1 MTLLDAPPAPHA
13 PDTAPLPPEVARAL
27 AILRAHGLAEMPG
40 AEADNAPD
48 DAPNYP
54 ADEETGAQEDPAEH
68 DGQEQPEPDDD
79 NEEAE
84 PEDEDEDTGPA
95 PDPQPTPALPP
106 APASTAPASPAAPAV
121 QGSSAPTGQAGAP
134 GRSRPG
140 ELQDKVA
147 HFLADE
153 EGTEFTV
160 TEVANRLG
168 HSGGAVGNAL
178 ETLAADRKITKT
190 NGSPRT
196 YKARHPTPYRP
207 APTAPRPAAPP
218 RPPRAPAPP
227 APAPANTSP
236 VNPAPATPA
245 APARTEKQDTAI
257 RRRNGQLYYPRKLGE
272 DLTDVQAL
280 HKLRDAGIPVLLEGP
295 PGTGKTSLV
304 EAAFPDLILV
314 AGDGDTQ
321 VADLVGSYTMRADGG
336 YEFVY
341 GPLITAMT
349 EGRPLFL
356 DDATLISPKVL
367 AAMYPAMD
375 GRREIVVKEHR
386 GETVTADE
394 GFYVI
399 AGHNPGVHGAILT
412 EALASRFATRIQVGT
427 DWELAVSLGV
437 DGRAVQ
443 IARNLATRQAAGD
456 LAWSPQL
463 RELLAFK
470 AIHEVLGE
478 DAAFGNLVALAP
490 AEDRDEVATVVR
502 TILGKAASPL
512 ALGKQAKN

>member
-1 MTLLDAPPAPHA
+1 MTLLDDAPPTLPT
-13 PDTAPLPPEVARAL
+13 PDTAAPLPPEVEEAL
-27 AILRAHGLAEMPG
+27 AILRAHALTELPG
-40 AEADNAPD
+40 DPD
-48 DAPNYP
+48 DAEHEPD
-54 ADEETGAQEDPAEH
+54 ATAEDPDSDEDP
-68 DGQEQPEPDDD
+68 DGQDEDAEEPEPDDA
-79 NEEAE
+79 AE
-84 PEDEDEDTGPA
+84 QDRDPA
-95 PDPQPTPALPP
+95 PNPPPPTPAP
-106 APASTAPASPAAPAV
+106 ATGTAPITPPITPTAAPAV
-121 QGSSAPTGQAGAP
+121 QGGSAPTGQAGSP
-134 GRSRPG
+134 GRARSG

-178 ETLAADRKITKT
+178 ETLAADGKIDKT
-190 NGSPRT
+190 NASPRT
-196 YKARHPTPYRP
+196 YKARHPSPYRP
-207 APTAPRPAAPP
+207 APGAPRPTPPP
-218 RPPRAPAPP
+218 RPPRTPAPDP
-227 APAPANTSP
+227 APASAT
-236 VNPAPATPA
+236 PATPA
-245 APARTEKQDTAI
+245 APTPPAAPARAEHPGAAI
-257 RRRNGQLYYPRKLGE
+257 RRRNGQLYYPRKLGRN
-272 DLTDVQAL
+272 LTDIQAL
-280 HKLRDAGIPVLLEGP
+280 HKLREAGIPVLLEGP

-386 GETVTADE
+386 GETVTAKD

-437 DGRAVQ
+437 DERAVQ
-443 IARNLATRQAAGD
+443 VARNLATRQAAGD

-490 AEDRDEVATVVR
+490 AEDREEVATVVR

-512 ALGKQAKN
+512 ALGKQAKK

>member
-1 MTLLDAPPAPHA
+1 MTILDDAPPAQLDPE
-13 PDTAPLPPEVARAL
+13 PTAPRPPEVEEAL
-27 AILRAHGLAEMPG
+27 AILRAHALAEMPG
-40 AEADNAPD
+40 EPD
-48 DAPNYP
+48 DEPNATD
-54 ADEETGAQEDPAEH
+54 ADHEPDEEDPAEP
-68 DGQEQPEPDDD
+68 DEDDVPPEPE
-79 NEEAE
+79 N
-84 PEDEDEDTGPA
+84 EDEEDHDPSPDPTPPPSPA
-95 PDPQPTPALPP
+95 PGAAPSTPPIPP
-106 APASTAPASPAAPAV
+106 PAAPAV
-121 QGSSAPTGQAGAP
+121 QGTSAPASQAGVP
-134 GRSRPG
+134 SRSKPG

-178 ETLAADRKITKT
+178 ETLAADGKVNKT

-196 YKARHPTPYRP
+196 YKARHPAPYRP
-207 APTAPRPAAPP
+207 APGTPRPATPP
-218 RPPRAPAPP
+218 RTPTS
-227 APAPANTSP
+227 APAPAATPTNTT
-236 VNPAPATPA
+236 PATPA
-245 APARTEKQDTAI
+245 SPPVRPEHPGAAV
-257 RRRNGQLYYPRKLGE
+257 RRRNGQLYYPRKLGRN
-272 DLTDVQAL
+272 LTDIQAL
-280 HKLRDAGIPVLLEGP
+280 HKLRAAGIPVLLEGP

-336 YEFVY
+336 YEFTY

-356 DDATLISPKVL
+356 DDATLIPPKVL

-386 GETVTADE
+386 GETVTAQE

-412 EALASRFATRIQVGT
+412 DALASRFATRIQVGT
-427 DWELAVSLGV
+427 DWELALSLGV
-437 DGRAVQ
+437 DERAVQ
-443 IARNLATRQAAGD
+443 IARNLATRHAAGD

-463 RELLAFK
+463 REMLAFK

-490 AEDRDEVATVVR
+490 GEDREEVAAVVR

>member
-1 MTLLDAPPAPHA
+1 MTLLDDAPSALPT
-13 PDTAPLPPEVARAL
+13 PDTTAPLPPEVEEAL
-27 AILRAHGLAEMPG
+27 AILKAHALAELPG
-40 AEADNAPD
+40 DPD
-48 DAPNYP
+48 DAEHEPDATAEDP
-54 ADEETGAQEDPAEH
+54 GADEDLDEQDEDAE
-68 DGQEQPEPDDD
+68 EPEPDD
-79 NEEAE
+79 EAE
-84 PEDEDEDTGPA
+84 QD
-95 PDPQPTPALPP
+95 PDPTPNQAPPPPTPAP
-106 APASTAPASPAAPAV
+106 ATGTAPTTPPSTPTAAPAV
-121 QGSSAPTGQAGAP
+121 QGGSAPTGQAGLP
-134 GRSRPG
+134 GRARSG

-178 ETLAADRKITKT
+178 ETLAADGKIDKT
-190 NGSPRT
+190 NASPRT
-196 YKARHPTPYRP
+196 YKARHPSPYRP
-207 APTAPRPAAPP
+207 APGAPRPATAPRPP
-218 RPPRAPAPP
+218 RTHAPP
-227 APAPANTSP
+227 APGPTPASTTS
-236 VNPAPATPA
+236 ATPA
-245 APARTEKQDTAI
+245 PPVKAEHPGAGI
-257 RRRNGQLYYPRKLGE
+257 RRRNGQLYYPRKLGRN
-272 DLTDVQAL
+272 LTDIQAL
-280 HKLRDAGIPVLLEGP
+280 HKLREAGIPVLLEGP

-321 VADLVGSYTMRADGG
+321 VSDLVGSYTMRADGG

-386 GETVTADE
+386 GETVTATD

-427 DWELAVSLGV
+427 DWDLAVSLGV
-437 DGRAVQ
+437 DERAVQ

-490 AEDRDEVATVVR
+490 GEDREEVATVVR

-512 ALGKQAKN
+512 ALGKQAKS